1 MTVTCSNQNC
11 KKDTVLAG
19 ILRLM
24 EHLHLAAK
32 QVKRF
37 NQKCKMDVPEEQ
49 VVDAADD
56 VADDDGSDANDSSGE
71 GGSRKD
77 ELEIS
82 DLTEGERFITFS
94 DAVIAI
100 AITLLILPLME
111 ATSEIGAED
120 EEQIIT
126 VQQFFAENAD
136 KVGAFFISFWVAAQF
151 WIAHDKSFRYVGR
164 FSRRLVLLNFLWMLG
179 IVFLPVATGLLTS
192 VPDRLA
198 VVVYILTMLITNMV
212 GGLMIYVIRSDR
224 RVWKGHRG
232 PGMISVVK
240 NAIFSVFLLAALLLS
255 LFVPAVGAYS
265 LVLLSLAQASVRF
278 VEWKRP
284 DLSY

>member
-1 MTVTCSNQNC
+1 M
-11 KKDTVLAG
+11 
-19 ILRLM
+19 
-24 EHLHLAAK
+24 H
-32 QVKRF
+32 
-37 NQKCKMDVPEEQ
+37 VPDEQ
-49 VVDAADD
+49 VVEELSSTAADD

-100 AITLLILPLME
+100 AMTLLILPLME

-126 VQQFFAENAD
+126 VQQFFAENAE

-179 IVFLPVATGLLTS
+179 IVFLPVATSLLTS
-192 VPDRLA
+192 VPDKLG

-232 PGMISVVK
+232 PGMLSVVK

-265 LVLLSLAQASVRF
+265 LVLLSLAQVSVRF

>member
-1 MTVTCSNQNC
+1 
-11 KKDTVLAG
+11 
-19 ILRLM
+19 
-24 EHLHLAAK
+24 
-32 QVKRF
+32 
-37 NQKCKMDVPEEQ
+37 MDVPDEQ
-49 VVDAADD
+49 VVEELSSPAADD
-56 VADDDGSDANDSSGE
+56 VAHDDGSDANDSTSR

-77 ELEIS
+77 ELELS
-82 DLTEGERFITFS
+82 DLTEAERFITFS

-100 AITLLILPLME
+100 AMTLLILPLME
-111 ATSEIGAED
+111 ATSEIAAED

-136 KVGAFFISFWVAAQF
+136 KVSAFFISFGVVAQF

-192 VPDRLA
+192 APDRFG

-212 GGLMIYVIRSDR
+212 GGLMVYVIRSDR

-232 PGMISVVK
+232 PGLISVVK

-265 LVLLSLAQASVRF
+265 LFLLLLAEVTMRF
-278 VEWKRP
+278 VERKRP